1 MTTETSTEL
10 EEPARLTLPIE
21 GMTCAACVVH
31 VEGALKGV
39 PGVVAASV
47 NLATER
53 ATVSYRPGQAGPA
66 DFRRAVA
73 DYGYRVGE
81 SDGADRDGTA
91 ELERLSRSRE
101 IRYFRQRCIF
111 AVAAGVLLLL
121 GSFHALPWS
130 PALLRLEYQSVPLWP
145 WVLWALA
152 TPVQFWAGW
161 SFYVSGLAALRHGS
175 ANMHTLV
182 ALGSSVAY
190 GYSAVITVLGALAP
204 QVLTNSGIGTGVYFD
219 TAALIIGLILLGRW
233 LEARARGRTSEA
245 IQRLIGLQPNTAQ
258 IIRDGR
264 EVAVPVAE
272 VVVGDV
278 ALVRPGEKVPVDGEV
293 IEGYSAVDE
302 AMLTGESMPVDKEPG
317 QPVYAAT
324 LNRSGPPEWAGI
336 PPWPRLFAW

>member
-53 ATVSYRPGQAGPA
+53 ATVSYLPGQAGPA

-81 SDGADRDGTA
+81 SDGANPDGTA

-111 AVAAGVLLLL
+111 AVAAGRPAAAGFLSRPALVAGPAAAGVPVRPPLAL
-121 GSFHALPWS
+121 GAVGPWRRRCNSGPAGLSTS
-130 PALLRLEYQSVPLWP
+130 PAWRRCGTARPICTPWWP
-145 WVLWALA
+145 W
-152 TPVQFWAGW
+152 
-161 SFYVSGLAALRHGS
+161 
-175 ANMHTLV
+175 
-182 ALGSSVAY
+182 GSSVAY

-204 QVLTNSGIGTGVYFD
+204 QVLTSSGIGTGVYFD

-233 LEARARGRTSEA
+233 LEAPGARPHFRGHPTAHR
-245 IQRLIGLQPNTAQ
+245 PTAQ
-258 IIRDGR
+258 YRADYSGR
-264 EVAVPVAE
+264 A
-272 VVVGDV
+272 G
-278 ALVRPGEKVPVDGEV
+278 
-293 IEGYSAVDE
+293 
-302 AMLTGESMPVDKEPG
+302 
-317 QPVYAAT
+317 
-324 LNRSGPPEWAGI
+324 SGGAG
-336 PPWPRLFAW
+336 